1 MPNDRDDEKPRIQII
16 DNRLLSDEERR
27 GSGPLIEVPGQSQP
41 SEESR
46 PKLEIIG
53 GNSPVGSSAL
63 HEEPGEAVSAPI
75 AQGDAADATETV
87 STTQLDLDDD
97 TPLSDEEMEQM
108 RSQLEEEQFAQLEQ
122 EVGRPLTDAERTQ
135 VRTLM
140 AQQAESMS
148 RLEVAPLLLQAVSEL
163 PRYAAV
169 HLGLIPNPYTGLI
182 ARNDAEAR
190 LAIDAFGALY
200 ETMKA
205 RIDPRAGAELARVL
219 NDLRANYS
227 RVTGTPI
234 VPGGGGLGCGPAH
247 HSLKSIS
254 HRGHRE
260 FTKRHRELS
269 KLSLCLFVNSLC
281 PLWLMLFV
289 YS

>member
-16 DNRLLSDEERR
+16 DNRLLSDEERQ
-27 GSGPLIEVPGQSQP
+27 GSGPLIEVPGQNQASDQ
-41 SEESR
+41 R

-53 GNSPVGSSAL
+53 GNSVGSSSL

-75 AQGDAADATETV
+75 ARGDAADATETV
-87 STTQLDLDDD
+87 STNQMDLDDE

-108 RSQLEEEQFAQLEQ
+108 RAQLEQEQFAQLEQ
-122 EVGRPLTDAERTQ
+122 EVGRPLTDAERSQ

-182 ARNDAEAR
+182 ARNDQEAR

-200 ETMKA
+200 ETMKS

-234 VPGGGGLGCGPAH
+234 VPSGGGMGSGPR
-247 HSLKSIS
+247 II
-254 HRGHRE
+254 R
-260 FTKRHRELS
+260 
-269 KLSLCLFVNSLC
+269 
-281 PLWLMLFV
+281 
-289 YS
+289 